1 MNKTV
6 SRTVDCISENCP
18 MPLIKTRSAIL
29 DAEKGDVIKVIGTH
43 PQSFEEI
50 PMALEVLEKNILE
63 KGQENENWYI
73 TFEV

>member
-18 MPLIKTRSAIL
+18 MPLIKTRAAIL

-43 PQSFEEI
+43 P
-50 PMALEVLEKNILE
+50 
-63 KGQENENWYI
+63 
-73 TFEV
+73 